1 MSLSVPRAET
11 DPYRELL
18 ERGNPKL
25 NVSCA
30 IFIGTPPNQNM
41 KPAIQRQS
49 GVLQPT
55 GGTSLQLIKYPFRVS
70 AKYVPPLL
78 SSLSI
83 TYYQLA
89 LLSITIIIT
98 ETGMIHGS

>member
-1 MSLSVPRAET
+1 MSCISLNVPRAET
-11 DPYRELL
+11 DPYRGLL

-78 SSLSI
+78 
-83 TYYQLA
+83 
-89 LLSITIIIT
+89 
-98 ETGMIHGS
+98 